1 MAHFLDIPG
10 TKLIKTGM
18 TLLMVGSD
26 KPCSQEI
33 ICRLPWIKSSPWT
46 AENIIVEPELIAR
59 LGRED
64 IALADP
70 EGRGYLGTLNVY
82 HQLHCIVSLHLHH
95 AMLRLI
101 FFFFFFGSQK
111 RLWQYTY
118 PEVYRKNQTAAQA
131 EADRLHKGTSKLSTK
146 HLSLISRQS
155 TALTSFASPS
165 CASPTLA

>member
-1 MAHFLDIPG
+1 MAHFLVIPG
-10 TKLIKTGM
+10 TKLIRTGM

-26 KPCSQEI
+26 KPCSREI
-33 ICRLPWIKSSPWT
+33 ICKLPWFKSSPWT
-46 AENIIVEPELIAR
+46 AENIIVEPEIIAR

-101 FFFFFFGSQK
+101 FFLFFYQK

-131 EADRLHKGTSKLSTK
+131 EADRLHKGTPNPTTKLQ
-146 HLSLISRQS
+146 SLTSRQS
-155 TALTSFASPS
+155 TASTSFASPS